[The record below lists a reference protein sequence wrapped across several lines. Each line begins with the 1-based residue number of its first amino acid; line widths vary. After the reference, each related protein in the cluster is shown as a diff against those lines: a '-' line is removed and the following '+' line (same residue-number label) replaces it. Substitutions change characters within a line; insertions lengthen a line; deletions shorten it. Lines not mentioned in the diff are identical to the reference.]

1 MKIKY
6 VNIVLLIFCLPLIF
20 LGCDSKE
27 KKEPVSRET
36 YLMGTIVNIKA
47 YGKDADKAVQASVD
61 KISDIE
67 NKMSVNISNSEIS
80 KINKN
85 AGIAPVKVSKDTLN
99 VVKASLI
106 YSKKTKGSFDITV
119 EPLVSLWGIGTEKA
133 RVPSKDEIENVLNLI
148 NYKDVSIN
156 EKESTVML
164 KNKNQSI
171 DLGGIAKGYTADEL
185 KKIFSNYNIQS
196 AFLSLGGNVYVLGNK
211 PDKSSW
217 KIGIQNPLEPRGNY
231 LGIVSVS
238 DKSVVTSGNY
248 ERFFEKNGKRYHHI
262 FDTKT
267 GYPAEK
273 GLISVSIISDKS
285 IDGDALSTSV
295 YTLGLN
301 QGKKLIENLKGVEAI
316 FVTKDKK
323 VYITSGLKDIF
334 KLTNTDFKLQ
344 NK

>member
-6 VNIVLLIFCLPLIF
+6 VTILLLCICLPLVF
-20 LGCDSKE
+20 VGCDSKSE
-27 KKEPVSRET
+27 EPVSRET
-36 YLMGTIVNIKA
+36 YLMGTIINIKA
-47 YGKDADKAVQASVD
+47 YGKNADKAVQASVD

-67 NKMSVNISNSEIS
+67 NKMSLNISTSEIN

-85 AGIAPVKVSKDTLN
+85 AGIAPVKVSKNTFD

-106 YSKKTKGSFDITV
+106 YSEKTKGSFDITV
-119 EPLVSLWGIGTEKA
+119 EPLVSLWGIGTDKA
-133 RVPSKDEIENVLNLI
+133 RIPSKDEINNALKLI
-148 NYKDVSIN
+148 NYKDVVIN
-156 EKESTVML
+156 EKESTIML
-164 KNKNQSI
+164 KRKDQAI
-171 DLGGIAKGYTADEL
+171 DLGAIAKGYTADEL
-185 KKIFSNYNIQS
+185 KKVLLNHNVSS
-196 AFLSLGGNVYVLGNK
+196 AFLNLGGNVYVLGNK
-211 PDKSSW
+211 PDKTPW
-217 KIGIQNPLEPRGNY
+217 KIGVQNPLEPRGDY

-238 DKSVVTSGNY
+238 DKSIVTSGNY
-248 ERFFEKNGKRYHHI
+248 ERFFERNGKRYHHI

-295 YTLGLN
+295 YTLGLDE
-301 QGKKLIENLKGVEAI
+301 GKKLIESLKDVEAV
-316 FVTKDKK
+316 FVTNDKK
-323 VYITSGLKDIF
+323 VYTTSGLKDTF

>member
-1 MKIKY
+1 M
-6 VNIVLLIFCLPLIF
+6 PLVF
-20 LGCDSKE
+20 VGCNSKPE
-27 KKEPVSRET
+27 EPVSRET
-36 YLMGTIVNIKA
+36 YLMGTIINIKA
-47 YGKDADKAVQASVD
+47 YGKNADKAVQASVD

-67 NKMSVNISNSEIS
+67 NKMSLNISTSEVN

-85 AGIAPVKVSKDTLN
+85 AGIAPVKVSKNTFD

-106 YSKKTKGSFDITV
+106 YSEKSKGSFDITV
-119 EPLVSLWGIGTEKA
+119 EPLVSLWGIGTDKA
-133 RVPSKDEIENVLNLI
+133 RIPSKDEISNALKLI
-148 NYKDVSIN
+148 NYKDVIIN

-164 KNKNQSI
+164 KRKGQAI
-171 DLGGIAKGYTADEL
+171 DLGAIAKGYTADEL
-185 KKIFSNYNIQS
+185 KKVLLNYNVSS

-211 PDKSSW
+211 PDKTPW
-217 KIGIQNPLEPRGNY
+217 KIGVQNPLEPRGDY

-248 ERFFEKNGKRYHHI
+248 ERFFERNGKRYHHI

-295 YTLGLN
+295 YTLGLDE
-301 QGKKLIENLKGVEAI
+301 GKKLIESLKGVEAI
-316 FVTKDKK
+316 FVTNDKK
-323 VYITSGLKDIF
+323 VYITSGLKDTF

>member
-1 MKIKY
+1 M
-6 VNIVLLIFCLPLIF
+6 PLVF
-20 LGCDSKE
+20 VGCNSKPE
-27 KKEPVSRET
+27 EPVSRET
-36 YLMGTIVNIKA
+36 YLMGTIINIKA
-47 YGKDADKAVQASVD
+47 YGKNADKAVQSSVD

-67 NKMSVNISNSEIS
+67 NKMSLNISTSEVN

-85 AGIAPVKVSKDTLN
+85 AGIAPVKVSKNTFD

-106 YSKKTKGSFDITV
+106 YSEKSKGSFDITV
-119 EPLVSLWGIGTEKA
+119 EPLVSLWGIGTDKA
-133 RVPSKDEIENVLNLI
+133 RIPSKDEISNALKLI
-148 NYKDVSIN
+148 NYKDVIIN

-164 KNKNQSI
+164 KRKGQAI
-171 DLGGIAKGYTADEL
+171 DLGAIAKGYTADEL
-185 KKIFSNYNIQS
+185 KKVLLNYNVSS

-211 PDKSSW
+211 PDKTPW
-217 KIGIQNPLEPRGNY
+217 KIGVQNPLEPRGDY

-248 ERFFEKNGKRYHHI
+248 ERFFERNGKRYHHI

-295 YTLGLN
+295 YTLGLDE
-301 QGKKLIENLKGVEAI
+301 GKKLIESLKGVEAI
-316 FVTKDKK
+316 FVTNDKK
-323 VYITSGLKDIF
+323 VYITSGLKDTF
-334 KLTNTDFKLQ
+334 KLTNTDFELQ

>member
-6 VNIVLLIFCLPLIF
+6 VTILLLCICLPLVF
-20 LGCDSKE
+20 VGCNSKPE
-27 KKEPVSRET
+27 EPVSRET
-36 YLMGTIVNIKA
+36 YLMGTIINIKA
-47 YGKDADKAVQASVD
+47 YGKNADKAVQSSVD

-67 NKMSVNISNSEIS
+67 NKMSLNIPTSEVN

-85 AGIAPVKVSKDTLN
+85 AGIAPVKVSKNTFH
-99 VVKASLI
+99 VIKASLI
-106 YSKKTKGSFDITV
+106 YSEKSKGSFDITV
-119 EPLVSLWGIGTEKA
+119 EPLVSLWGIGTDKA
-133 RVPSKDEIENVLNLI
+133 KIPSKDEISNALKLI
-148 NYKDVSIN
+148 NYKDVIIN

-164 KNKNQSI
+164 KRKGQAI
-171 DLGGIAKGYTADEL
+171 DLGAIAKGYTADEL
-185 KKIFSNYNIQS
+185 KKVLLNYNVSS

-211 PDKSSW
+211 PDKTPW
-217 KIGIQNPLEPRGNY
+217 KIGVQNPLEPRGDY

-248 ERFFEKNGKRYHHI
+248 ERFFERNGKRYHHI

-295 YTLGLN
+295 YTLGLDE
-301 QGKKLIENLKGVEAI
+301 GKKLIESLKGVEAI
-316 FVTKDKK
+316 FVTNDKK
-323 VYITSGLKDIF
+323 VYVTSGLKDVF

>member
-1 MKIKY
+1 M
-6 VNIVLLIFCLPLIF
+6 PLVF
-20 LGCDSKE
+20 VGCNSKPE
-27 KKEPVSRET
+27 EPVSRET
-36 YLMGTIVNIKA
+36 YLMGTIINIKT
-47 YGKDADKAVQASVD
+47 YGKNADKAVQSSVD

-67 NKMSVNISNSEIS
+67 NKMSLNISTSEIN

-85 AGIAPVKVSKDTLN
+85 AGIAPVKVSKNTFD
-99 VVKASLI
+99 VIKASLI
-106 YSKKTKGSFDITV
+106 YSEKSKGSFDITV
-119 EPLVSLWGIGTEKA
+119 EPLVSLWGIGTDKA
-133 RVPSKDEIENVLNLI
+133 RIPSKDEISNALKLI
-148 NYKDVSIN
+148 NYKDVIIN

-164 KNKNQSI
+164 KRKGQAI
-171 DLGGIAKGYTADEL
+171 DLGAIAKGYTADEL
-185 KKIFSNYNIQS
+185 KKVLLNYNVSS

-211 PDKSSW
+211 PDKTPW
-217 KIGIQNPLEPRGNY
+217 KIGVQNPLEPRGDY

-248 ERFFEKNGKRYHHI
+248 ERFFERNGKRYHHI

-295 YTLGLN
+295 YTLGLDE
-301 QGKKLIENLKGVEAI
+301 GKKLIESLKGVEAI
-316 FVTKDKK
+316 FVTNDKK
-323 VYITSGLKDIF
+323 VYITSGLKDTF

>member
-1 MKIKY
+1 M
-6 VNIVLLIFCLPLIF
+6 PLVF
-20 LGCDSKE
+20 VGCNSKPE
-27 KKEPVSRET
+27 EPVSRET
-36 YLMGTIVNIKA
+36 YLMGTIINIKA
-47 YGKDADKAVQASVD
+47 YGKNADKAVQASVD

-67 NKMSVNISNSEIS
+67 NKMSLNISTSEVN

-85 AGIAPVKVSKDTLN
+85 AGIAPVKVSKNTFD

-106 YSKKTKGSFDITV
+106 YSEKSKGFFDITV
-119 EPLVSLWGIGTEKA
+119 EPLVSIWGIGTDKA
-133 RVPSKDEIENVLNLI
+133 RIPSKDEISTALKLI
-148 NYKDVSIN
+148 NYKDVVIN
-156 EKESTVML
+156 EKKSTIML
-164 KNKNQSI
+164 KRKGQAI
-171 DLGGIAKGYTADEL
+171 DLGAIAKGYTADEL
-185 KKIFSNYNIQS
+185 KKVLLNYNVSS

-211 PDKSSW
+211 PDKTPW
-217 KIGIQNPLEPRGNY
+217 KIGVQNPLEPRGDY

-248 ERFFEKNGKRYHHI
+248 ERFFERNGKRYHHI

-295 YTLGLN
+295 YTLGLDE
-301 QGKKLIENLKGVEAI
+301 GKKLIESLKGVEAI
-316 FVTKDKK
+316 FVTNDKK
-323 VYITSGLKDIF
+323 VYVTSGLKDIF

>member
-6 VNIVLLIFCLPLIF
+6 VTILLLCICLPLVF
-20 LGCDSKE
+20 VGCDSKSE
-27 KKEPVSRET
+27 EPVSRET
-36 YLMGTIVNIKA
+36 YLMGTIINIKA
-47 YGKDADKAVQASVD
+47 YGKNADKAVQASVD

-67 NKMSVNISNSEIS
+67 NKMSLNISTSEIN

-85 AGIAPVKVSKDTLN
+85 AGIAPVKVSKNTFD

-106 YSKKTKGSFDITV
+106 YSEKTKGSFDITV
-119 EPLVSLWGIGTEKA
+119 EPLVSLWGIGTDKA
-133 RVPSKDEIENVLNLI
+133 RIPSKDEINNALKLI
-148 NYKDVSIN
+148 NYKDVVIN
-156 EKESTVML
+156 EKESTIML
-164 KNKNQSI
+164 KRKGQAI
-171 DLGGIAKGYTADEL
+171 DLGAIAKGYTADEL
-185 KKIFSNYNIQS
+185 KKVLLNYNVSS
-196 AFLSLGGNVYVLGNK
+196 AFLNLGGNVYVLGNK
-211 PDKSSW
+211 PDKTPW
-217 KIGIQNPLEPRGNY
+217 KIGVQNPLEPRGDY

-248 ERFFEKNGKRYHHI
+248 ERFFERNGKRYHHI

-295 YTLGLN
+295 YTLGLDE
-301 QGKKLIENLKGVEAI
+301 GKKLIESLKDVEAV
-316 FVTKDKK
+316 FVTNDKK
-323 VYITSGLKDIF
+323 VYTTSGLKDTF

>member
-6 VNIVLLIFCLPLIF
+6 VTILLLCICLPLVF
-20 LGCDSKE
+20 VGCDSKSE
-27 KKEPVSRET
+27 EPVSRET
-36 YLMGTIVNIKA
+36 YLMGTIINIKA
-47 YGKDADKAVQASVD
+47 YGKNADKAVQASVD

-67 NKMSVNISNSEIS
+67 NKMSLNISTSEIN

-85 AGIAPVKVSKDTLN
+85 AGIAPVKVSKNTFD

-106 YSKKTKGSFDITV
+106 YSEKTKGSFDITV
-119 EPLVSLWGIGTEKA
+119 EPLVSLWGIGTDKA
-133 RVPSKDEIENVLNLI
+133 KIPSKDEINNALKLI
-148 NYKDVSIN
+148 NYKDVVIN
-156 EKESTVML
+156 EKESTIML
-164 KNKNQSI
+164 KRKDQAI
-171 DLGGIAKGYTADEL
+171 DLGAIAKGYTADEL
-185 KKIFSNYNIQS
+185 KKVLLNYNVSS
-196 AFLSLGGNVYVLGNK
+196 AFLNLGGNVYVLGNK
-211 PDKSSW
+211 SDKTPW
-217 KIGIQNPLEPRGNY
+217 KIGVQNPLKPRGDY

-248 ERFFEKNGKRYHHI
+248 ERFFERNGKRYHHI

-273 GLISVSIISDKS
+273 GLISVSIISNKS

-295 YTLGLN
+295 YTLGLDE
-301 QGKKLIENLKGVEAI
+301 GKKLIESLKDVEAV
-316 FVTKDKK
+316 FVTNDKK
-323 VYITSGLKDIF
+323 VYITSGLKDTF

>member
-6 VNIVLLIFCLPLIF
+6 VTILLLCICLPLVF
-20 LGCDSKE
+20 VGCNSKS
-27 KKEPVSRET
+27 KEPVSRET
-36 YLMGTIVNIKA
+36 YLMGTIINIKA
-47 YGKDADKAVQASVD
+47 YGKNADKAVQASVD

-67 NKMSVNISNSEIS
+67 NKMSLNISTSEVN

-85 AGIAPVKVSKDTLN
+85 AGIAPVKVSKNTFD

-106 YSKKTKGSFDITV
+106 YSEKSKGSFDITV
-119 EPLVSLWGIGTEKA
+119 EPLVSLWGIGTDKA
-133 RVPSKDEIENVLNLI
+133 RIPSKDEISNALKLI
-148 NYKDVSIN
+148 NYKDVIIN

-164 KNKNQSI
+164 KRKGQAI
-171 DLGGIAKGYTADEL
+171 DLGAIAKGYSADEL
-185 KKIFSNYNIQS
+185 KKVLLNYNVSS

-211 PDKSSW
+211 PDKTSW
-217 KIGIQNPLEPRGNY
+217 KIGVQNPLEPRGDY

-248 ERFFEKNGKRYHHI
+248 ERFFERNGKRYHHI

-301 QGKKLIENLKGVEAI
+301 EGKKLIESLKGVEAI
-316 FVTKDKK
+316 FVTNDKK
-323 VYITSGLKDIF
+323 VYVTSGLKDIF

>member
-1 MKIKY
+1 MKIKH
-6 VNIVLLIFCLPLIF
+6 VNIFLLCIF
-20 LGCDSKE
+20 LSLALVGCNSKPE
-27 KKEPVSRET
+27 EPVFRET
-36 YLMGTIVNIKA
+36 FLMGTIVNIKA
-47 YGKDADKAVQASVD
+47 YGKNADKAVQASVD

-67 NKMSVNISNSEIS
+67 NKMSVNISTSEVN

-85 AGIAPVKVSKDTLN
+85 AGIVPVKVSKNTLD

-106 YSKKTKGSFDITV
+106 YSEKTKGSFDITV
-119 EPLVSLWGIGTEKA
+119 EPLVALWGIGTDKA
-133 RVPSKDEIENVLNLI
+133 RIPSKDEINNALKLM
-148 NYKDVSIN
+148 NYKDVVIN

-164 KNKNQSI
+164 KRKGQAI
-171 DLGGIAKGYTADEL
+171 DLGAIAKGYTADEL
-185 KKIFSNYNIQS
+185 KKVFLNYNISS

-211 PDKSSW
+211 TDKTPW
-217 KIGIQNPLEPRGNY
+217 NIGVQNPLNPRGNQ
-231 LGIVSVS
+231 LGVVSVS
-238 DKSVVTSGNY
+238 NKSIVTSGNY

-295 YTLGLN
+295 YTLGLDK
-301 QGKKLIENLKGVEAI
+301 GKQLIESLKDVEAV
-316 FVTKDKK
+316 FVTNDKK
-323 VYITSGLKDIF
+323 VYITSGLKDNF
-334 KLTNTDFKLQ
+334 KLTNTEFKLQ

>member
-6 VNIVLLIFCLPLIF
+6 VTILLLCIYLPLVF
-20 LGCDSKE
+20 VGCNSKPE
-27 KKEPVSRET
+27 EPVSRET
-36 YLMGTIVNIKA
+36 YLMGTIINIKA
-47 YGKDADKAVQASVD
+47 YGKNADKAVQSSVD

-67 NKMSVNISNSEIS
+67 NKMSLNISTSEVN

-85 AGIAPVKVSKDTLN
+85 SGIAPVKVSKNTFD
-99 VVKASLI
+99 VIKASLI
-106 YSKKTKGSFDITV
+106 YSEKTKGSFDITV
-119 EPLVSLWGIGTEKA
+119 EPLVSIWGIGTDKA
-133 RVPSKDEIENVLNLI
+133 RIPSKDEISNALKLI
-148 NYKDVSIN
+148 NYKDVIIN

-164 KNKNQSI
+164 KRKGQAI
-171 DLGGIAKGYTADEL
+171 DLGAIAKGYTADEL
-185 KKIFSNYNIQS
+185 KKVLLNYNVSS

-211 PDKSSW
+211 PDKTPW
-217 KIGIQNPLEPRGNY
+217 KIGVQNPLEPRGDY

-248 ERFFEKNGKRYHHI
+248 ERFFERNGKRYHHI

-295 YTLGLN
+295 YTLGLDE
-301 QGKKLIENLKGVEAI
+301 GKKLIESLKGVEAI
-316 FVTKDKK
+316 FVTNDKK
-323 VYITSGLKDIF
+323 VYVTSGLKDVF

>member
-6 VNIVLLIFCLPLIF
+6 VTILLLCICLPLVF
-20 LGCDSKE
+20 VGCDSKSE
-27 KKEPVSRET
+27 EPVSRET
-36 YLMGTIVNIKA
+36 YLMGTIINIKA
-47 YGKDADKAVQASVD
+47 YGKNADKAVQASVD

-67 NKMSVNISNSEIS
+67 NKMSLNISTSEIN

-85 AGIAPVKVSKDTLN
+85 AGIAPVKVSKNTFD

-106 YSKKTKGSFDITV
+106 YSEKTKGSFDITV
-119 EPLVSLWGIGTEKA
+119 EPLVSLWGIGTDKA
-133 RVPSKDEIENVLNLI
+133 RIPSKDEISNALKLI
-148 NYKDVSIN
+148 NYKDVVIN
-156 EKESTVML
+156 EKESTIML
-164 KNKNQSI
+164 KRKGQAI
-171 DLGGIAKGYTADEL
+171 DLGAIAKGYTADEL
-185 KKIFSNYNIQS
+185 KKVLLNHNVSS
-196 AFLSLGGNVYVLGNK
+196 AFLNLGGNVYVLGNK
-211 PDKSSW
+211 PDKTPW
-217 KIGIQNPLEPRGNY
+217 KIGVQNPLEPRGDY

-248 ERFFEKNGKRYHHI
+248 ERFFERNEKRYHHI

-273 GLISVSIISDKS
+273 GLISVSIISNKS

-295 YTLGLN
+295 YTLGLDE
-301 QGKKLIENLKGVEAI
+301 GKKLIESLKDVEAV
-316 FVTKDKK
+316 FVTNDKK
-323 VYITSGLKDIF
+323 VYTTSGLKDTF

>member
-1 MKIKY
+1 M
-6 VNIVLLIFCLPLIF
+6 PLVF
-20 LGCDSKE
+20 VGCNSKPE
-27 KKEPVSRET
+27 EPVSRET
-36 YLMGTIVNIKA
+36 YLMGTIINIKA
-47 YGKDADKAVQASVD
+47 YGKNADKAVQASVD

-67 NKMSVNISNSEIS
+67 NKMSLNISTSEVN

-85 AGIAPVKVSKDTLN
+85 AGIAPVKVSKNTFD

-106 YSKKTKGSFDITV
+106 YSEKSKGFFDITV
-119 EPLVSLWGIGTEKA
+119 EPLVSIWGIGTDKA
-133 RVPSKDEIENVLNLI
+133 RIPSKDEISTALKLI
-148 NYKDVSIN
+148 NYKDVVIN
-156 EKESTVML
+156 EKKSTIML
-164 KNKNQSI
+164 KRKGQAI
-171 DLGGIAKGYTADEL
+171 DLGAIAKGYTADEL
-185 KKIFSNYNIQS
+185 KKVLLNYNVSS

-211 PDKSSW
+211 PDKTPW
-217 KIGIQNPLEPRGNY
+217 KIGVQNPLEPRGDY

-248 ERFFEKNGKRYHHI
+248 ERFFERNGKRYHHI

-295 YTLGLN
+295 YTLGLDE
-301 QGKKLIENLKGVEAI
+301 GKKLIESLKGVEAI
-316 FVTKDKK
+316 FVTNDKK
-323 VYITSGLKDIF
+323 VYVTSGLKDIF
-334 KLTNTDFKLQ
+334 ILTNTDFKLQ

>member
-6 VNIVLLIFCLPLIF
+6 VTILLLCICLPLVF
-20 LGCDSKE
+20 VGCDSKSE
-27 KKEPVSRET
+27 EPVSRET
-36 YLMGTIVNIKA
+36 YLMGTIINIKA

-67 NKMSVNISNSEIS
+67 NKMSLNISTSEVN

-85 AGIAPVKVSKDTLN
+85 AGIAPVKVSKNTFD

-106 YSKKTKGSFDITV
+106 YSEKSKGSFDITV
-119 EPLVSLWGIGTEKA
+119 EPLVSLWGIGTDKA
-133 RVPSKDEIENVLNLI
+133 RIPSKDEINNALKLI
-148 NYKDVSIN
+148 NYKDVIIN

-164 KNKNQSI
+164 KRKGQAI
-171 DLGGIAKGYTADEL
+171 DLGAIAKGYTADEL
-185 KKIFSNYNIQS
+185 KKVLLNYNVSS

-211 PDKSSW
+211 PDKTLW
-217 KIGIQNPLEPRGNY
+217 KIGVQNPLEPRGDY

-238 DKSVVTSGNY
+238 NKSVVTSGNY
-248 ERFFEKNGKRYHHI
+248 ERFFERNGKRYHHI

-295 YTLGLN
+295 YTLGLDE
-301 QGKKLIENLKGVEAI
+301 GKKLIESLKGVEAI
-316 FVTKDKK
+316 FVTNDKK
-323 VYITSGLKDIF
+323 VYVTSGLKDIF

>member
-6 VNIVLLIFCLPLIF
+6 VTILLLCICLPLVF
-20 LGCDSKE
+20 VGCDSKSE
-27 KKEPVSRET
+27 EPISRET
-36 YLMGTIVNIKA
+36 YLMGTIINIKA
-47 YGKDADKAVQASVD
+47 YGKNADKAVQASVD

-67 NKMSVNISNSEIS
+67 NKMSLNISTSEVN

-85 AGIAPVKVSKDTLN
+85 AGIAPVKVSKNTFD

-106 YSKKTKGSFDITV
+106 YSEKSKGSFDITV
-119 EPLVSLWGIGTEKA
+119 EPLVSLWGIGTDKA
-133 RVPSKDEIENVLNLI
+133 RIPSKDEISNALKLI
-148 NYKDVSIN
+148 NYKDVIIN

-164 KNKNQSI
+164 KRKGQAI
-171 DLGGIAKGYTADEL
+171 DLGAIAKGYTADEL
-185 KKIFSNYNIQS
+185 KEVLLNYNVSS

-211 PDKSSW
+211 PDKTLW
-217 KIGIQNPLEPRGNY
+217 KIGVQNPLEPRGDY

-248 ERFFEKNGKRYHHI
+248 ERFFERNGKRYHHI

-295 YTLGLN
+295 YTLGLDE
-301 QGKKLIENLKGVEAI
+301 GKKLIESLKGVEAI
-316 FVTKDKK
+316 FVTNDKK
-323 VYITSGLKDIF
+323 VYVTSGLKDF

>member
-6 VNIVLLIFCLPLIF
+6 VTILLLCICLPLVF
-20 LGCDSKE
+20 VGCDSKSE
-27 KKEPVSRET
+27 EPVSRET
-36 YLMGTIVNIKA
+36 YLMGTIINIKA
-47 YGKDADKAVQASVD
+47 YGKNADKAVQASVD

-67 NKMSVNISNSEIS
+67 NKMSLNISTSEIN

-85 AGIAPVKVSKDTLN
+85 AGIAPVKVSKNTFD

-106 YSKKTKGSFDITV
+106 YSEKTKGSFDITV
-119 EPLVSLWGIGTEKA
+119 EPLVSLWGIGTDKA
-133 RVPSKDEIENVLNLI
+133 RIPSKDEISNALSLI
-148 NYKDVSIN
+148 NYKDVVIN
-156 EKESTVML
+156 EKESTIML
-164 KNKNQSI
+164 KRKGQAI
-171 DLGGIAKGYTADEL
+171 DLGAIAKGYTADEL
-185 KKIFSNYNIQS
+185 KKVLLNYNVSS
-196 AFLSLGGNVYVLGNK
+196 AFLNLGGNVYVLGNK
-211 PDKSSW
+211 PDKTPW
-217 KIGIQNPLEPRGNY
+217 KIGVQNPLEPRGDY

-238 DKSVVTSGNY
+238 DKSIVTSGNY
-248 ERFFEKNGKRYHHI
+248 ERFFERNGKRYHHI

-295 YTLGLN
+295 YTLGLDE
-301 QGKKLIENLKGVEAI
+301 GKKLIESLKDVEAV
-316 FVTKDKK
+316 FVTNDKK
-323 VYITSGLKDIF
+323 VYTTSGLKDTF

>member
-6 VNIVLLIFCLPLIF
+6 VTILLLCICLPLVF
-20 LGCDSKE
+20 VGCDSKSE
-27 KKEPVSRET
+27 EPVSRET
-36 YLMGTIVNIKA
+36 YLMGTIINIKA

-67 NKMSVNISNSEIS
+67 NKMSLNISTSEVN

-85 AGIAPVKVSKDTLN
+85 AGIAPVKVSKNTFD

-106 YSKKTKGSFDITV
+106 YSEKSEGSFDITV
-119 EPLVSLWGIGTEKA
+119 EPLVSLWGIGTDKA
-133 RVPSKDEIENVLNLI
+133 RIPSKDEINNALKLI
-148 NYKDVSIN
+148 NYKDVIIN

-164 KNKNQSI
+164 KRKGQAI
-171 DLGGIAKGYTADEL
+171 DLGAIAKGYTADEL
-185 KKIFSNYNIQS
+185 KKVLLNYNVSS

-211 PDKSSW
+211 PDKTPW
-217 KIGIQNPLEPRGNY
+217 KIGVQNPLEPRGDY

-248 ERFFEKNGKRYHHI
+248 ERFFERNGKRYHHI

-295 YTLGLN
+295 YTLGLDE
-301 QGKKLIENLKGVEAI
+301 GKKLIESLKDVEAV
-316 FVTKDKK
+316 FVTNDKK
-323 VYITSGLKDIF
+323 VYITSGLKDTF

>member
-6 VNIVLLIFCLPLIF
+6 VTILLLCICLPLVF
-20 LGCDSKE
+20 VGCDSKSE
-27 KKEPVSRET
+27 EPVSRET
-36 YLMGTIVNIKA
+36 YLMGTIINIKA
-47 YGKDADKAVQASVD
+47 YGKNADKAVQASVD

-67 NKMSVNISNSEIS
+67 NKMSLNISTSEIN

-85 AGIAPVKVSKDTLN
+85 AGIAPVKVSKNTFD

-106 YSKKTKGSFDITV
+106 YSEKTKGSFDITV
-119 EPLVSLWGIGTEKA
+119 EPLVSLWGIGTDKA
-133 RVPSKDEIENVLNLI
+133 RIPSKDEISNALKLI
-148 NYKDVSIN
+148 NYKDVVIN
-156 EKESTVML
+156 EKESTIML
-164 KNKNQSI
+164 KRKGQAI
-171 DLGGIAKGYTADEL
+171 DLGAIAKGYTADEL
-185 KKIFSNYNIQS
+185 KKVLLNYNVSS
-196 AFLSLGGNVYVLGNK
+196 AFLNLGGNVYVLGNK
-211 PDKSSW
+211 PDKTPW
-217 KIGIQNPLEPRGNY
+217 KIGVQNPLEPRGDY

-248 ERFFEKNGKRYHHI
+248 ERFFERNGKRYHHI

-273 GLISVSIISDKS
+273 GLISVSIISNKS

-295 YTLGLN
+295 YTLGLDE
-301 QGKKLIENLKGVEAI
+301 GKKLIESLKDVEAV
-316 FVTKDKK
+316 FVTNDKK
-323 VYITSGLKDIF
+323 VYTTSGLKDTF

>member
-6 VNIVLLIFCLPLIF
+6 VTILLLYICLPLVF
-20 LGCDSKE
+20 VGCDSKSE
-27 KKEPVSRET
+27 EPVSRET
-36 YLMGTIVNIKA
+36 YLMGTIINIKA
-47 YGKDADKAVQASVD
+47 YGKNADKAVQASVD

-67 NKMSVNISNSEIS
+67 NKMSLNISTSEIN

-85 AGIAPVKVSKDTLN
+85 AGIAPVKVSKNTFD

-106 YSKKTKGSFDITV
+106 YSEKTKGSFDITV
-119 EPLVSLWGIGTEKA
+119 EPLVSLWGIGTDKA
-133 RVPSKDEIENVLNLI
+133 RIPSKDEISNALKLI
-148 NYKDVSIN
+148 NYKDVVIN
-156 EKESTVML
+156 EKESTIML
-164 KNKNQSI
+164 KRKGQAI
-171 DLGGIAKGYTADEL
+171 DLGAIAKGYTADEL
-185 KKIFSNYNIQS
+185 KKVLLNYNVSS
-196 AFLSLGGNVYVLGNK
+196 AFLNLGGNVYVLGNK
-211 PDKSSW
+211 PDKTPW
-217 KIGIQNPLEPRGNY
+217 KIGVQNPLEPRGDY

-248 ERFFEKNGKRYHHI
+248 ERFFERNGKRYHHI

-267 GYPAEK
+267 GYPGEK

-295 YTLGLN
+295 YTLGLDE
-301 QGKKLIENLKGVEAI
+301 GKKLIESLKDVEAV
-316 FVTKDKK
+316 FVTNDKK
-323 VYITSGLKDIF
+323 VYTTSGLKDTF

>member
-6 VNIVLLIFCLPLIF
+6 VTILLLCICLPLVF
-20 LGCDSKE
+20 VGCDSKSE
-27 KKEPVSRET
+27 EPVSRET
-36 YLMGTIVNIKA
+36 YLMGTIINIKA
-47 YGKDADKAVQASVD
+47 YGKNADKAVQASVD

-67 NKMSVNISNSEIS
+67 NKMSLNISTSEIN

-85 AGIAPVKVSKDTLN
+85 AGIAPVKVSKNTFD

-106 YSKKTKGSFDITV
+106 YSEKTKGSFDITV
-119 EPLVSLWGIGTEKA
+119 EPLVSLWGIGTDKA
-133 RVPSKDEIENVLNLI
+133 RIPSKDEINNALKLI
-148 NYKDVSIN
+148 NYKDVVIN
-156 EKESTVML
+156 EKESTIML
-164 KNKNQSI
+164 KRKDQAI
-171 DLGGIAKGYTADEL
+171 DLGAIAKGYTADEL
-185 KKIFSNYNIQS
+185 KKVLLNYNVSS
-196 AFLSLGGNVYVLGNK
+196 AFLNLGGNVYVLGNK
-211 PDKSSW
+211 SDKTPW
-217 KIGIQNPLEPRGNY
+217 KIGVQNPLEPRGDY

-248 ERFFEKNGKRYHHI
+248 ERFFERNGKRYHHI

-295 YTLGLN
+295 YTLGLDE
-301 QGKKLIENLKGVEAI
+301 GKKLIESLKDVEAV
-316 FVTKDKK
+316 FVTNDKK
-323 VYITSGLKDIF
+323 VYTTSGLKDTF

>member
-1 MKIKY
+1 M
-6 VNIVLLIFCLPLIF
+6 PLVF
-20 LGCDSKE
+20 VGCDSKSE
-27 KKEPVSRET
+27 EPVSRET
-36 YLMGTIVNIKA
+36 YLMGTIINIKA
-47 YGKDADKAVQASVD
+47 YGKNADKAVQASVD

-67 NKMSVNISNSEIS
+67 NKMSLNISTSEIN

-85 AGIAPVKVSKDTLN
+85 AGIAPVKVSKNTFD

-106 YSKKTKGSFDITV
+106 YSEKTKGSFDITV
-119 EPLVSLWGIGTEKA
+119 EPLVSLWGIGTDKA
-133 RVPSKDEIENVLNLI
+133 RIPSKDEINNALKLI
-148 NYKDVSIN
+148 NYKDVVIN
-156 EKESTVML
+156 EKESTIML
-164 KNKNQSI
+164 KRKDQAI
-171 DLGGIAKGYTADEL
+171 DLGAIAKGYTADEL
-185 KKIFSNYNIQS
+185 KKVLLNYNVSS
-196 AFLSLGGNVYVLGNK
+196 AFLNLGGNVYVLGNK
-211 PDKSSW
+211 SDKTPW
-217 KIGIQNPLEPRGNY
+217 KIGVQNPLEPRGDY

-248 ERFFEKNGKRYHHI
+248 ERFFERNGKRYHHI

-295 YTLGLN
+295 YTLGLDE
-301 QGKKLIENLKGVEAI
+301 GKKLIESLKDVEAV
-316 FVTKDKK
+316 FVTNDKK
-323 VYITSGLKDIF
+323 VYTTSGLKDTF

>member
-6 VNIVLLIFCLPLIF
+6 VTILLLCICSPLVF
-20 LGCDSKE
+20 VGCDSKSE
-27 KKEPVSRET
+27 EPVSRET
-36 YLMGTIVNIKA
+36 YLMGTIINIKA
-47 YGKDADKAVQASVD
+47 YGKNADKAVQASVD

-67 NKMSVNISNSEIS
+67 NKMSLNISTSEVN

-85 AGIAPVKVSKDTLN
+85 AGITPVKVSKNTFD

-106 YSKKTKGSFDITV
+106 YSEKTKGSFDITV
-119 EPLVSLWGIGTEKA
+119 EPLVSLWGIGTDKA
-133 RVPSKDEIENVLNLI
+133 RIPSKDEISNALKLI
-148 NYKDVSIN
+148 NYKDVVMN

-164 KNKNQSI
+164 KRKGQAI
-171 DLGGIAKGYTADEL
+171 DLGAIAKGYAADEL
-185 KKIFSNYNIQS
+185 KEVLLNHNISS

-211 PDKSSW
+211 PDKTPW
-217 KIGIQNPLEPRGNY
+217 NIGVQNPLRPRGNP
-231 LGIVSVS
+231 LGIVSIS
-238 DKSVVTSGNY
+238 DKSIVTSGNY

-295 YTLGLN
+295 YTLGLDE
-301 QGKKLIENLKGVEAI
+301 GKKLIESLKGVEAI
-316 FVTKDKK
+316 FVTNDKK
-323 VYITSGLKDIF
+323 VYITSGLKDTF
-334 KLTNTDFKLQ
+334 KLEDSSFKLQ

>member
-6 VNIVLLIFCLPLIF
+6 VTILLLCICLPLVF
-20 LGCDSKE
+20 VGCNSKSE
-27 KKEPVSRET
+27 EPVSRET
-36 YLMGTIVNIKA
+36 YLMGTIINIKA
-47 YGKDADKAVQASVD
+47 YGKNADKAVQSSVD

-67 NKMSVNISNSEIS
+67 NKMSLNISTSEVN

-85 AGIAPVKVSKDTLN
+85 AGIAPVKVSKNTFD

-106 YSKKTKGSFDITV
+106 YSEKSKGSFDITV
-119 EPLVSLWGIGTEKA
+119 EPLVSLWGIGTDKA
-133 RVPSKDEIENVLNLI
+133 RIPSKDEINNALKLI
-148 NYKDVSIN
+148 NYKDVVIN

-164 KNKNQSI
+164 KRKGQAI
-171 DLGGIAKGYTADEL
+171 DLGAIAKGYTADEL
-185 KKIFSNYNIQS
+185 KKILLNYNVSS

-211 PDKSSW
+211 PDKTLW
-217 KIGIQNPLEPRGNY
+217 KIGVQNPLEPRGDY

-248 ERFFEKNGKRYHHI
+248 ERFFERNGKRYHHI

-295 YTLGLN
+295 YTLGLDE
-301 QGKKLIENLKGVEAI
+301 GKKLIESLKGVEAI
-316 FVTKDKK
+316 FVTNDKK
-323 VYITSGLKDIF
+323 VYVTSGLKDIF

>member
-6 VNIVLLIFCLPLIF
+6 VTILLLCICLPLVF
-20 LGCDSKE
+20 VGCNSKSE
-27 KKEPVSRET
+27 EPISRET
-36 YLMGTIVNIKA
+36 YLMGTIINIKA
-47 YGKDADKAVQASVD
+47 YGKNADKAVQASVD

-67 NKMSVNISNSEIS
+67 NKMSLNISTSEIN

-85 AGIAPVKVSKDTLN
+85 AGIAPVKVSKNTFD

-106 YSKKTKGSFDITV
+106 YSEKTKGSFDITV
-119 EPLVSLWGIGTEKA
+119 EPLVSLWGIGTDKA
-133 RVPSKDEIENVLNLI
+133 RIPSKDEISNALKLI
-148 NYKDVSIN
+148 NYEDVIIN
-156 EKESTVML
+156 EKESTIML
-164 KNKNQSI
+164 KRKGQAI
-171 DLGGIAKGYTADEL
+171 DLGAIAKGYTADEL
-185 KKIFSNYNIQS
+185 KKVLLNYNVSS

-211 PDKSSW
+211 PDKTPW
-217 KIGIQNPLEPRGNY
+217 KIGVQNPLEPRGDY

-248 ERFFEKNGKRYHHI
+248 ERFFERNGKRYHHI

-295 YTLGLN
+295 YTLGLDE
-301 QGKKLIENLKGVEAI
+301 GKKLIESLNNVEAI
-316 FVTKDKK
+316 FVTNDKK
-323 VYITSGLKDIF
+323 VYVTSGLKDIF

>member
-6 VNIVLLIFCLPLIF
+6 INILLLCIF
-20 LGCDSKE
+20 LPSIFVGCNSKT
-27 KKEPVSRET
+27 KEPVSRET
-36 YLMGTIVNIKA
+36 YLMGTIINIKA
-47 YGKDADKAVQASVD
+47 YGKNAEKAVQASVD

-67 NKMSVNISNSEIS
+67 KKMSVNIDSSEVN

-85 AGIAPVKVSKDTLN
+85 AGIAPVKVSKNTLD

-119 EPLVSLWGIGTEKA
+119 EPLVSLWGIGTDKA
-133 RVPSKDEIENVLNLI
+133 RVPSKDEISNALSLI
-148 NYKDVSIN
+148 NYKDVVIN
-156 EKESTVML
+156 EKESTIML
-164 KNKNQSI
+164 KRKGQAI
-171 DLGGIAKGYTADEL
+171 DLGAIAKGYTADEL
-185 KKIFSNYNIQS
+185 KKVLLNYNVSS
-196 AFLSLGGNVYVLGNK
+196 AFLNLGGNVYVLGNK
-211 PDKSSW
+211 PDKTPW
-217 KIGIQNPLEPRGNY
+217 KIGVQNPLEPRGDY

-248 ERFFEKNGKRYHHI
+248 ERFFERNGKRYHHI

-295 YTLGLN
+295 YTLGLDE
-301 QGKKLIENLKGVEAI
+301 GKKLIESLKDVEAV
-316 FVTKDKK
+316 FVTNDKK

-344 NK
+344 ND

>member
-6 VNIVLLIFCLPLIF
+6 VTILLLCICLPLVF
-20 LGCDSKE
+20 VGCDSKSE
-27 KKEPVSRET
+27 EPVSRET
-36 YLMGTIVNIKA
+36 YLMGTIINIKA
-47 YGKDADKAVQASVD
+47 YGKNADKAVQASVD
-61 KISDIE
+61 RISDIE
-67 NKMSVNISNSEIS
+67 NKMSLNISTSEIN

-85 AGIAPVKVSKDTLN
+85 AGIAPVKVSKNTFD

-106 YSKKTKGSFDITV
+106 YSEKTKGSFDITV
-119 EPLVSLWGIGTEKA
+119 EPLVSIWGIGTDKA
-133 RVPSKDEIENVLNLI
+133 RIPSKDEINNALKLI
-148 NYKDVSIN
+148 NYKDVVIN
-156 EKESTVML
+156 EKESTIML
-164 KNKNQSI
+164 KRKGQAI
-171 DLGGIAKGYTADEL
+171 DLGAIAKGYTADEL
-185 KKIFSNYNIQS
+185 KKVLLNYNVSS
-196 AFLSLGGNVYVLGNK
+196 AFLNLGGNVYVLGNK
-211 PDKSSW
+211 PDKTPW
-217 KIGIQNPLEPRGNY
+217 KIGVQNPLEPRGDY

-248 ERFFEKNGKRYHHI
+248 ERFFERNGKRYHHI

-295 YTLGLN
+295 YTLGLDE
-301 QGKKLIENLKGVEAI
+301 GKKLIESLEDVEAV
-316 FVTKDKK
+316 FVTNDKK
-323 VYITSGLKDIF
+323 VYTTSGLKDTF

>member
-6 VNIVLLIFCLPLIF
+6 VTILLLCICLPLVF
-20 LGCDSKE
+20 VGCDSKSE
-27 KKEPVSRET
+27 EPVSRET
-36 YLMGTIVNIKA
+36 YLMGTIINIKA
-47 YGKDADKAVQASVD
+47 YGKNADKAVQASVD

-67 NKMSVNISNSEIS
+67 NKMSLNISTSEIN

-85 AGIAPVKVSKDTLN
+85 AGIAPVKVSKNTFD

-106 YSKKTKGSFDITV
+106 YSEKTKGSFDITV
-119 EPLVSLWGIGTEKA
+119 EPLVSLWGIGTDKA
-133 RVPSKDEIENVLNLI
+133 RIPSKDEINNALKLI
-148 NYKDVSIN
+148 NYKDVVTN
-156 EKESTVML
+156 EKESTIML
-164 KNKNQSI
+164 KRKGQAI
-171 DLGGIAKGYTADEL
+171 DLGAIAKGYTADEL
-185 KKIFSNYNIQS
+185 KKVLLNYNVSS
-196 AFLSLGGNVYVLGNK
+196 AFLNLGGNVYVLGNK
-211 PDKSSW
+211 PDKTPW
-217 KIGIQNPLEPRGNY
+217 KIGVQNPLEPRGDY

-248 ERFFEKNGKRYHHI
+248 ERFFERNGKRYHHI

-273 GLISVSIISDKS
+273 GLISVSIISNKS

-295 YTLGLN
+295 YTLGLDE
-301 QGKKLIENLKGVEAI
+301 GKKLIESLKDVEAV
-316 FVTKDKK
+316 FVTNDKK
-323 VYITSGLKDIF
+323 VYITSGLKDTF

>member
-6 VNIVLLIFCLPLIF
+6 VTILLLCICLPLVF
-20 LGCDSKE
+20 VGCDSKSE
-27 KKEPVSRET
+27 EPVSRET
-36 YLMGTIVNIKA
+36 YLMGTIINIKA

-67 NKMSVNISNSEIS
+67 NKMSLNISTSEVN

-85 AGIAPVKVSKDTLN
+85 AGIVPVKVSKNTFD

-106 YSKKTKGSFDITV
+106 YSEKSKGSFDITV
-119 EPLVSLWGIGTEKA
+119 EPLVSLWGIGTDKA
-133 RVPSKDEIENVLNLI
+133 RIPSKDEINNALKLI
-148 NYKDVSIN
+148 NYKDVIIN

-164 KNKNQSI
+164 KRKGQAI
-171 DLGGIAKGYTADEL
+171 DLGAIAKGYTADEL
-185 KKIFSNYNIQS
+185 KKVLLNYNVSS

-211 PDKSSW
+211 PDKTLW
-217 KIGIQNPLEPRGNY
+217 KIGVQNPLEPRGDY

-295 YTLGLN
+295 YTLGLDE
-301 QGKKLIENLKGVEAI
+301 GKKLIESLKGVEAI
-316 FVTKDKK
+316 FVTNDKK
-323 VYITSGLKDIF
+323 VYVTSGLKDIF

>member
-6 VNIVLLIFCLPLIF
+6 VTILLLCICLPLVF
-20 LGCDSKE
+20 VGCDSKSE
-27 KKEPVSRET
+27 EPISRET
-36 YLMGTIVNIKA
+36 YLMGTIINIKA
-47 YGKDADKAVQASVD
+47 YGKNADKAIQACVD

-67 NKMSVNISNSEIS
+67 NKMSLNISTSEVN

-85 AGIAPVKVSKDTLN
+85 AGIAPVKVSRNTFD

-106 YSKKTKGSFDITV
+106 YSEKSKGSFDITV
-119 EPLVSLWGIGTEKA
+119 EPLVSLWGIGTDKA
-133 RVPSKDEIENVLNLI
+133 RIPSKDEISNALKLI
-148 NYKDVSIN
+148 NYKDVIIN
-156 EKESTVML
+156 ENESTVML
-164 KNKNQSI
+164 KRKGQAI
-171 DLGGIAKGYTADEL
+171 DLGAIAKGYTADEL
-185 KKIFSNYNIQS
+185 KEVLLNYDVSS

-211 PDKSSW
+211 PDKTSW
-217 KIGIQNPLEPRGNY
+217 KIGVQNPLETRGDY

-248 ERFFEKNGKRYHHI
+248 ERFFERNGKRYHHI

-295 YTLGLN
+295 YTLGLDE
-301 QGKKLIENLKGVEAI
+301 GKKLIESLKGVEAI
-316 FVTKDKK
+316 FVTNDKK
-323 VYITSGLKDIF
+323 VYVTSGLKDIF